1 MKFWIKS
8 REFLLI
14 IKFAHC
20 AMRTIPQ
27 FEPTV
32 LEKQVCYS
40 IDVNKIIA
48 SWNTSGS
55 NADIEEAMRAGL
67 ILMLDLNQERDVV
80 PPEGLQKSGLSETI
94 TSLQQAT
101 MAFSQSNNARIYLS
115 TVGNH

>member
-1 MKFWIKS
+1 MSMI
-8 REFLLI
+8 L
-14 IKFAHC
+14 
-20 AMRTIPQ
+20 Q

-48 SWNTSGS
+48 SWNASGS

-80 PPEGLQKSGLSETI
+80 PPEGLQKSGPSETI
-94 TSLQQAT
+94 ASLQQAT
-101 MAFSQSNNARIYLS
+101 MSFSQSNNARIYLS
-115 TVGNH
+115 TVGNQWKIREIDLIGYNLQRQLVC